1 MTGLQRRKQRA
12 SDARTRFVCLT
23 LLLCLG
29 VIRSPAQTDKPGLIS
44 RLDQVPDTAFP
55 RTNEIPCK
63 VRSFKPSL
71 DLEFRLH
78 TGYWVEIPFKAMAG
92 PATVWKLLLVVEPIS
107 PESAEPVE
115 IEQFIE
121 AGAIPPTVK
130 GKIEMSGSFAVGEG
144 AYRASWHLADRTG
157 RHCSVAWDVEAKLAR
172 RDRDVPLALEPGE
185 ITPARV
191 YLFRQEDPVDRSL
204 GRGDLRLKVF
214 LNLDSGSR
222 RRATIRLWRIA
233 PMMAVMRNLFRRTEF
248 GEFALVAYS
257 QEDQKILHREE
268 YGEDFD
274 FQSIGK
280 AIRKL
285 APATVDFRD
294 LAENSETNFIED
306 MLADELWGDDE
317 TDAVV
322 FIGHEHWE
330 GKKLPKDQLQQLAPL
345 SAPVF
350 YFNFARHPWKTTL
363 GNAVKQWGGSQFRL
377 RGPRDLLEAIDE
389 VVSRTVT
396 EQ

>member
-1 MTGLQRRKQRA
+1 ML
-12 SDARTRFVCLT
+12 
-23 LLLCLG
+23 
-29 VIRSPAQTDKPGLIS
+29 
-44 RLDQVPDTAFP
+44 
-55 RTNEIPCK
+55 
-63 VRSFKPSL
+63 
-71 DLEFRLH
+71 
-78 TGYWVEIPFKAMAG
+78 
-92 PATVWKLLLVVEPIS
+92 
-107 PESAEPVE
+107 
-115 IEQFIE
+115 
-121 AGAIPPTVK
+121 
-130 GKIEMSGSFAVGEG
+130 
-144 AYRASWHLADRTG
+144 
-157 RHCSVAWDVEAKLAR
+157 
-172 RDRDVPLALEPGE
+172 
-185 ITPARV
+185 
-191 YLFRQEDPVDRSL
+191 
-204 GRGDLRLKVF
+204 
-214 LNLDSGSR
+214 
-222 RRATIRLWRIA
+222 
-233 PMMAVMRNLFRRTEF
+233 AVMRNLFRRPEF

-274 FQSIGK
+274 FRAIGK

-294 LAENSETNFIED
+294 LAPDSETNFIED

-330 GKKLPKDQLQQLAPL
+330 GKKLPKDQLRQLAPL

-377 RGPRDLLEAIDE
+377 RSPRDLLEAVGQ
-389 VVSRTVT
+389 VVEKTVA